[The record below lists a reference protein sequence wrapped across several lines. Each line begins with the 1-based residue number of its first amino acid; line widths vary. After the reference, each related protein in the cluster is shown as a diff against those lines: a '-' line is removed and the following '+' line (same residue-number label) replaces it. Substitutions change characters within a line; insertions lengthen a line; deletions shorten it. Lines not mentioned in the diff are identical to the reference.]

1 MPILD
6 LAQFDRPKGDQRML
20 KQLANFLRDDR
31 GCVPAT
37 EWMLVASILTLG
49 TIGVLMTLH
58 YAEDCPDDSLA
69 MLLSSLW
76 IQK

>member
-1 MPILD
+1 MLNL
-6 LAQFDRPKGDQRML
+6 LAQL
-20 KQLANFLRDDR
+20 WRDDR

-49 TIGVLMTLH
+49 TIGVFLTMH
-58 YAEDCPDDSLA
+58 YSDNTHDNSLA
-69 MLLSSLW
+69 MLIYSAL

>member
-1 MPILD
+1 
-6 LAQFDRPKGDQRML
+6 ML
-20 KQLANFLRDDR
+20 KLLARFWRDDR

-49 TIGVLMTLH
+49 TIGVLLATH
-58 YAEDCPDDSLA
+58 YAEPDPDGSLA
-69 MLLSSLW
+69 VLIYSGL